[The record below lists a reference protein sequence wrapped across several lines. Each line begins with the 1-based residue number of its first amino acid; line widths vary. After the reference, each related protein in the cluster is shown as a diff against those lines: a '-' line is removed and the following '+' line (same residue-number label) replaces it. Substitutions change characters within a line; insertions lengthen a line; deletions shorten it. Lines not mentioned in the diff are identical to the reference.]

1 MASFRMTSRAD
12 GVTVITFDA
21 PGRAVNTLSPALLD
35 EVEAVL
41 LPLLDAPLVRG
52 VVLASAKPTT
62 WIAGADLEVL
72 GTMRSAADAE
82 EMSRRGNALLSR
94 IAASRVPV
102 VAAIHGAALGG
113 GLEVAL
119 ACHYLLASDDP
130 TTVLGLPEV
139 MLGLLPGGGG
149 TQRLPRRIGLPAA
162 LPLLL
167 TGQRLRARKAYRLG
181 VVDALTTPG
190 GIADTA
196 ARAALLLAEGKLAR
210 KPLPL
215 AARATLALPARMLI
229 LRAASQQVRA
239 KTRGLYPAP
248 PAILDCVATGLA
260 HGIERGLERES
271 QHFGALVASRQAKCL
286 VGLFHAMN
294 ELKKTPPGPDP
305 RQVGRLAV
313 LGAGFMGSGVAAV
326 SLGHCPVV
334 LRDITDAA
342 LSSGARSL
350 HGGLEKLLHSGAV
363 TRTERDR
370 RWSRLLLTRD
380 VADLAGCDFVL
391 EAVFEDLELKR
402 RVLAEVEEVV
412 AADTVFAS
420 NTSAL
425 PIAGI
430 AAAARHPERVLGM
443 HYFSPVPKM
452 PLLELVA
459 AEATA
464 PWAVATA
471 RAFGV
476 AQGKTVITVKDGPGF
491 YTTRI
496 LAGYLNEA
504 MLLLAE
510 GASIESIDRALKDFG
525 FPVGPIAL
533 IDEVGIDV
541 AAHVAEDL
549 GARFADRGLAA
560 SPLLPALLAAGYR
573 GRKNRR
579 GFYLY
584 PAPGKKA
591 KKAPNDEVYRV
602 LGLAARRPVPA
613 AEIAD
618 RMALM
623 MVNEAAH
630 CLAEGVIASP
640 RDGDVGAVLG
650 LGFPPFRGGPFHHV
664 DEIGAERIAAR
675 LESLAG
681 RHGARFSPAIPIADA
696 ARAGMGFASV

>member
-1 MASFRMTSRAD
+1 MASFRIAARGD
-12 GVTVITFDA
+12 GVTVVTFDA
-21 PGRAVNTLSPALLD
+21 PGRPVNTLSPAVID
-35 EVEAVL
+35 EVEAEV
-41 LPLLDAPLVRG
+41 LPLLDDASVRA
-52 VVLASAKPTT
+52 VVLASGKDST
-62 WIAGADLEVL
+62 WIAGADLDAL
-72 GTMRSAADAE
+72 DGMQTAAEAE
-82 EMSRRGNALLSR
+82 AMSRRGNTLLSA
-94 IAASRVPV
+94 IAASRKPV

-119 ACHYLLASDDP
+119 ACSYLLASDHP
-130 TTVLGLPEV
+130 ATVLGLPEV

-149 TQRLPRRIGLPAA
+149 TQRLPRRIGLAAA

-167 TGQRLRARKAYRLG
+167 TGQRVRARKAYRLG
-181 VVDALTTPG
+181 IVDALTTPG
-190 GIADTA
+190 GIAETA
-196 ARAALLLAEGKLAR
+196 VRAALLLADGKLPAR
-210 KPLPL
+210 RLPL
-215 AARATLALPARMLI
+215 AARATLVLPARMLI
-229 LRAASQQVRA
+229 LRAAHKQVKA

-248 PAILDCVATGLA
+248 TAILDCVATGLA

-271 QHFGALVASRQAKCL
+271 QHFGTLVASRQAKCL
-286 VGLFHAMN
+286 IGLFHAMN
-294 ELKKTPPGPDP
+294 GLKKVPPGPDP
-305 RQVGRLAV
+305 RPVGRLGV
-313 LGAGFMGSGVAAV
+313 LGAGFMGSGVASV
-326 SLGHCPVV
+326 SLSICPVV
-334 LRDITDAA
+334 VRDIGDPA
-342 LSSGARSL
+342 LSGAARAI
-350 HGGLEKLLHSGAV
+350 HDGLEKQVRSGAL

-380 VADLAGCDFVL
+380 VADLSGCSLVV

-402 RVLAEVEEVV
+402 RVLAEVEEVISP
-412 AADTVFAS
+412 DTVFAS

-452 PLLELVA
+452 PLLELVVA
-459 AEATA
+459 PATA

-476 AQGKTVITVKDGPGF
+476 AQGKTVIAVKDGPGF

-496 LAGYLNEA
+496 LAAYLNEA
-504 MLLLAE
+504 MLLLSE
-510 GASIESIDRALKDFG
+510 GAAIEELDRALKDFG

-549 GARFADRGLAA
+549 GGRFADRGMTA
-560 SPLLPALLAAGYR
+560 SPLLPALLVAGYQ

-579 GFYLY
+579 GFYVY
-584 PAPGKKA
+584 PPPGKKSR
-591 KKAPNDEVYRV
+591 KTPNAAIYGA
-602 LGLAARRPVPA
+602 LGLGARKAVSP
-613 AEIAD
+613 AEIVD

-623 MVNEAAH
+623 MVNEAAR

-640 RDGDVGAVLG
+640 RDGDIGAVLG

-664 DEIGAERIAAR
+664 DEVGPTAVVARLEDLAAR
-675 LESLAG
+675 LG
-681 RHGARFSPAIPIADA
+681 VRFAPAAPLADA
-696 ARAGMGFASV
+696 ARTGNGFFVA